1 MKARSLTSSN
11 RYLKNKAS
19 AQKHVVRSIASS
31 TAIETGEPISHIEA
45 KLNRLRSSAKRVK
58 LA

>member
-1 MKARSLTSSN
+1 MDIKSLAHSN

-19 AQKHVVRSIASS
+19 AQKLVIRSVASS
-31 TAIETGEPISHIEA
+31 TAIETGESIRSIEA
-45 KLNRLRSSAKRVK
+45 KLNRSRSSVKHVK